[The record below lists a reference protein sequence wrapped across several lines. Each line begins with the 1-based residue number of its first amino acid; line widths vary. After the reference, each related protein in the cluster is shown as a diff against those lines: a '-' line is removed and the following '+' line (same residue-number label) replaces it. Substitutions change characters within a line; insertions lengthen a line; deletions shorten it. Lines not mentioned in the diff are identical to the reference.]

1 VLPNSLGRVKH
12 SRARK
17 DFRCHTWFTLPRRVV
32 GKWLARM
39 DDSDNLPT
47 NDVASFG
54 PFRLLAAE
62 RLLEKADKPL
72 QLGGRELDIL
82 ITLVE
87 RAGEVVTRKELIS
100 RVWPDVTVEEASL
113 RVHISGLRKALGDG
127 HDGAR
132 YVTNVPGR
140 GYCFVAPVARSASQR
155 SAPQPRPLVSDRF
168 RQLPARLTRMVGR
181 DDTVRALSAQ
191 LMTRRFVS
199 VVGPGGMGKTTV
211 AISIAHALLD
221 DFEGAVFFVDLGA
234 LTDPGLVPTAV
245 ASALGFMMQSQDPLL
260 SLLAFLGERR
270 VLLVLDNCEH
280 VIDAAAALAEP
291 VVSAAPQT
299 HILATSREALRVEG
313 EYVHLLYPLDG
324 PEDNVG
330 LTAAE
335 ALTFPAV
342 QLFMERAAAS
352 GNRSELSDAD
362 ATIVARICRRL
373 DGIALAIELAA
384 SRVSSHG
391 IRGTAELL
399 DNRFKLLWQGR
410 RTALPRHQTLNA
422 MLDWSYNLLQVRDR
436 LVLCRLSVFVGAFT
450 LKAALSVAGTEAN
463 DPEIADA
470 VASLIAKSLVS
481 TTTIGDSTYYR
492 LLDTT
497 QAYAASKLAET
508 GEDDNLAR
516 RHAIYYSNYLEHDE
530 FVQSAFGGYD
540 LSGYAPHI
548 GNVRAALEWAF
559 SDHGDTDVGSELATW
574 AAPLFVGLSLLDE
587 CRSWCEQALAA
598 LGEAGRGTRG
608 EMILQE
614 ALALSSMF
622 TKGNG
627 DEVRAAIERGLALA
641 ETFDDRDHQ
650 LQLLAGLNIFL
661 TRIGDFRGALIVA
674 ERGVVV
680 AGAAKNTAG
689 LVMSDWMLGVSHHL
703 VGNQAEAQHHC
714 EGGMAKAV
722 ELGQLNANF
731 FGYDHRI
738 RALVALARALW
749 LRGFSEQA
757 LRIAQQAIDEAERR
771 DHPVSVCISL
781 IYAAPVFLW
790 SGDLRRTADL
800 IERLIAYAGRYSLA
814 PYRAVGMALKGQLA
828 VIRDQAAGGL
838 ILLREAIETLRAEQH
853 NILAT
858 VFISA
863 LAEGLWKTGQFD
875 EALITINGAV
885 ARAAS
890 CGATFDMAELL
901 RIKGQILAAMPRA
914 DWASAADCLMQS
926 LAVAREQSA
935 LAWELRSATALAR
948 LLSENGQRD
957 QARDILAPVYG
968 RFTEGFETADLRIAQ
983 RLIHDLA

>member
-1 VLPNSLGRVKH
+1 MG
-12 SRARK
+12 
-17 DFRCHTWFTLPRRVV
+17 D
-32 GKWLARM
+32 G
-39 DDSDNLPT
+39 DNLRT
-47 NDVASFG
+47 NDVTSFG
-54 PFRLLAAE
+54 PFRLFAAE
-62 RLLEKADKPL
+62 RLLEKADEPL
-72 QLGGRELDIL
+72 QLGGRALDIL
-82 ITLVE
+82 IALVE

-100 RVWPDVTVEEASL
+100 RVWPDVIVEEANL
-113 RVHISGLRKALGDG
+113 RVHVAGLRKALGDG

-132 YVTNVPGR
+132 YVANVPGR
-140 GYCFVAPVARSASQR
+140 GYCFVAPVTRSTSQR
-155 SAPQPRPLVSDRF
+155 SLAQSRPAVTDRLHK
-168 RQLPARLTRMVGR
+168 LPARLTRMVGR
-181 DDTVRALSAQ
+181 DETVRALSAQ

-199 VVGPGGMGKTTV
+199 IVGPGGMGKTTV
-211 AISIAHALLD
+211 AVSIAHALID
-221 DFEGAVFFVDLGA
+221 DFKGAVFFVDLGA
-234 LTDPGLVPTAV
+234 LTDPALVPTAV
-245 ASALGFMMQSQDPLL
+245 ASALGFMMQAQDPFL

-291 VVSAAPQT
+291 VVSEAPQA

-313 EYVHLLYPLDG
+313 EHVHLLYPLDG
-324 PEDNVG
+324 PLDDVG

-335 ALTFPAV
+335 ALRFPAV
-342 QLFMERAAAS
+342 QLFMERAAAG

-362 ATIVARICRRL
+362 APIVAGICRRL

-384 SRVSSHG
+384 SRVSFHG

-422 MLDWSYNLLQVRDR
+422 MLDWSYNLLAERDR
-436 LVLCRLSVFVGAFT
+436 LVLCMLSVFVGVFT
-450 LKAALSVAGTEAN
+450 IKAALPVAETEAT
-463 DPEIADA
+463 DAEIADA
-470 VASLIAKSLVS
+470 VASLVAKSLIS
-481 TTTIGDSTYYR
+481 PTALGESTYYR

-497 QAYAASKLAET
+497 RAYAAGKLAER
-508 GEDDNLAR
+508 GEADNIAR
-516 RHAIYYSNYLEHDE
+516 RHALYYSNYLAHDAVIQSTFGEH
-530 FVQSAFGGYD
+530 D
-540 LSGYAPHI
+540 LSGYASHI

-559 SDHGDTDVGSELATW
+559 SDRGDIAVGVELAAW

-587 CRSWCEQALAA
+587 CRNWCEQALAA
-598 LGEAGRGTRG
+598 LDDAGRGTRR

-622 TKGNG
+622 TKGNS

-641 ETFDDRDHQ
+641 ETFEDRDHQ

-661 TRIGDFRGALIVA
+661 TRIGDFRGSLTVA
-674 ERGVVV
+674 EQGVAV
-680 AGAAKNTAG
+680 ARTVRKTAA
-689 LVMSDWMLGVSHHL
+689 LVMTDWMLGVSHHL
-703 VGNQAEAQHHC
+703 VGNQAAAQRHC
-714 EGGMAKAV
+714 EGGMTKAV

-757 LRIAQQAIDEAERR
+757 LRTAQQAIDEAERR

-781 IYAAPVFLW
+781 IYAVPVFLW
-790 SGDLRRTADL
+790 RGDLGQAAEF

-814 PYRAVGMALKGQLA
+814 PYRAVGMALRGELA
-828 VIRDQAAGGL
+828 VIRDQAGAGL
-838 ILLREAIETLRAEQH
+838 ILLRNALETLHAERH
-853 NILAT
+853 NILVT
-858 VFISA
+858 VFASS
-863 LAEGLWKTGQFD
+863 LAEGLRKTGQFD
-875 EALITINGAV
+875 EALITINGAL

-901 RIKGQILAAMPRA
+901 RIKGQILATMPRP
-914 DWASAADCLMQS
+914 DRPSAADCLMQS
-926 LAVAREQSA
+926 LAVARGQSA

-957 QARDILAPVYG
+957 QARDTLAPVYD
-968 RFTEGFETADLRIAQ
+968 RFTEGFETEDLCIAR

>member
-1 VLPNSLGRVKH
+1 
-12 SRARK
+12 
-17 DFRCHTWFTLPRRVV
+17 
-32 GKWLARM
+32 M
-39 DDSDNLPT
+39 DDSDNLRT

-54 PFRLLAAE
+54 PFRLYMAE
-62 RLLEKADKPL
+62 RLLEKAGEPL
-72 QLGGRELDIL
+72 ELGNRALDIL

-100 RVWPDVTVEEASL
+100 RVWPDVIVEEANL

-127 HDGAR
+127 REGAR
-132 YVTNVPGR
+132 YVANVTGR
-140 GYCFVAPVARSASQR
+140 GYCFVAPVTRSASQR
-155 SAPQPRPLVSDRF
+155 SAPQARPLVSDRLP
-168 RQLPARLTRMVGR
+168 QLPARLTRMVGR
-181 DDTVRALSAQ
+181 DDTVRALLAQ

-199 VVGPGGMGKTTV
+199 IVGPGGMGKTTV
-211 AISIAHALLD
+211 AVSVAHALID

-245 ASALGFMMQSQDPLL
+245 ASALGIMMQAQDPFLR
-260 SLLAFLGERR
+260 LLAFLGDRR
-270 VLLVLDNCEH
+270 VLLLLDNCEH
-280 VIDAAAALAEP
+280 VIDAAAALVEP
-291 VVSAAPQT
+291 IVSEAPQA

-313 EYVHLLYPLDG
+313 EHVHLLYPLDG
-324 PEDNVG
+324 PLEDVG

-342 QLFMERAAAS
+342 QLFMERATAS
-352 GNRSELSDAD
+352 GNRLELSDAD
-362 ATIVARICRRL
+362 APIVAGICRRL

-422 MLDWSYNLLQVRDR
+422 MLDWSYKLLQERDQV
-436 LVLCRLSVFVGAFT
+436 VLCRLSVFVGVFT

-463 DPEIADA
+463 DAEVADA
-470 VASLIAKSLVS
+470 VTNLVAKSLIS
-481 TTTIGDSTYYR
+481 SATIGEATYYR

-497 QAYAASKLAET
+497 QAYAAGKLAELAEL
-508 GEDDNLAR
+508 GEADSIAR
-516 RHAIYYSNYLEHDE
+516 CHAIYYSNYLGNDE
-530 FVQSAFGGYD
+530 VVQSTFRAHD
-540 LSGYAPHI
+540 LSRYAPHI

-559 SDHGDTDVGSELATW
+559 SDHGDIAIGVELATR
-574 AAPLFVGLSLLDE
+574 AAPLFEGLSLLDE
-587 CRSWCEQALAA
+587 CRNWCEQALAG
-598 LGEAGRGTRG
+598 LDDAGRGTRR
-608 EMILQE
+608 EMILRE

-627 DEVRAAIERGLALA
+627 DEVRTAIERGLALA
-641 ETFDDRDHQ
+641 ETFEDRDHQ
-650 LQLLAGLNIFL
+650 LQLLAGLNIFF
-661 TRIGDFRGALIVA
+661 TRISDFRGALTVA
-674 ERGVVV
+674 EQGVAV
-680 AGAAKNTAG
+680 ARAAKNMAG
-689 LVMSDWMLGVSHHL
+689 LVMTDWMLGVSHHL
-703 VGNQAEAQHHC
+703 AGNQAEAQHHC
-714 EGGMAKAV
+714 EVGMAKAV
-722 ELGQLNANF
+722 ELGQLKANF

-749 LRGFSEQA
+749 LRGFSEQG

-790 SGDLRRTADL
+790 SGDLERAADL

-814 PYRAVGMALKGQLA
+814 PYRAVGMALRGQLA
-828 VIRDQAAGGL
+828 VIRDQAAAGL
-838 ILLREAIETLRAEQH
+838 ILLRDALETLHAEQH
-853 NILAT
+853 NILVT
-858 VFISA
+858 VFTSA

-875 EALITINGAV
+875 EALVTINGAV

-901 RIKGQILAAMPRA
+901 RVKGQVLAAMPRP
-914 DWASAADCLMQS
+914 DRTSAADCLMQS
-926 LAVAREQSA
+926 IAVAREQSA

-948 LLSENGQRD
+948 LLFENGRRD
-957 QARDILAPVYG
+957 QARDTLAPVYD
-968 RFTEGFETADLRIAQ
+968 RFTEGFETADLRIARQ
-983 RLIHDLA
+983 LIHDLA

>member
-1 VLPNSLGRVKH
+1 MGDELQRS
-12 SRARK
+12 
-17 DFRCHTWFTLPRRVV
+17 W
-32 GKWLARM
+32 
-39 DDSDNLPT
+39 
-47 NDVASFG
+47 VASFG
-54 PFRLLAAE
+54 PFRLFAAE
-62 RLLEKADKPL
+62 RLLEKAGEPL
-72 QLGGRELDIL
+72 QLGGRALDIL
-82 ITLVE
+82 IVLVE
-87 RAGEVVTRKELIS
+87 RAGEVVSRKELIS
-100 RVWPDVTVEEASL
+100 RVWPDVFVDEANL
-113 RVHISGLRKALGDG
+113 RVHVSHLRKALGEG

-132 YVTNVPGR
+132 YVANVPGR
-140 GYCFVAPVARSASQR
+140 GYCFVAPVTRSASQR
-155 SAPQPRPLVSDRF
+155 SAPQARSLVSDR
-168 RQLPARLTRMVGR
+168 RHKLPARLTRMVGR

-191 LMTRRFVS
+191 LMTQRFVS
-199 VVGPGGMGKTTV
+199 IVGPGGMGKTTV
-211 AISIAHALLD
+211 AVSIAHALID

-234 LTDPGLVPTAV
+234 LTDPGLLPTAV
-245 ASALGFMMQSQDPLL
+245 ASALGFIMQAQDPFRN
-260 SLLAFLGERR
+260 LLAFLSERR
-270 VLLVLDNCEH
+270 ALIVLDSCEH

-313 EYVHLLYPLDG
+313 EHVHLLYPLGG
-324 PEDNVG
+324 PLDDVG

-352 GNRSELSDAD
+352 GNRSGLSDAD
-362 ATIVARICRRL
+362 APIVAGICRRL

-384 SRVSSHG
+384 SRVSSLG

-422 MLDWSYNLLQVRDR
+422 MFDWSYNLLQERDK
-436 LVLCRLSVFVGAFT
+436 LVLCRLSVFVGVFT
-450 LKAALSVAGTEAN
+450 LKAVLSVASTEAN
-463 DPEIADA
+463 APEVVDA

-481 TTTIGDSTYYR
+481 MTTIGESTYYR

-497 QAYAASKLAET
+497 QAYAASILAER
-508 GEDDNLAR
+508 GEADNLAR
-516 RHAIYYSNYLEHDE
+516 RHAIYYSSYLEHDE
-530 FVQSAFGGYD
+530 VVQSAFGGHD

-559 SDHGDTDVGSELATW
+559 SDRGDVAVGSELATW

-598 LGEAGRGTRG
+598 LDDAGRGTRR

-627 DEVRAAIERGLALA
+627 DEVRAAIERGIALS
-641 ETFDDRDHQ
+641 EIFEDQDHQ

-674 ERGVVV
+674 ERGVVI
-680 AGAAKNTAG
+680 ARAAANTAG

-714 EGGMAKAV
+714 EAGMAKAV

-757 LRIAQQAIDEAERR
+757 LRMAQQAIDEAERR
-771 DHPVSVCISL
+771 GHPVSVCISL

-790 SGDLRRTADL
+790 SGDLERAADL
-800 IERLIAYAGRYSLA
+800 IERLSAYAGRYSLA
-814 PYRAVGMALKGQLA
+814 PYRAVGMALRGQLA
-828 VIRDQAAGGL
+828 VIRDQAAAGL
-838 ILLREAIETLRAEQH
+838 ILLRDALDTLHAEQH

-858 VFISA
+858 VFTSA
-863 LAEGLWKTGQFD
+863 LAGGLWKTGQFD

-890 CGATFDMAELL
+890 CGATFDKAELL
-901 RIKGQILAAMPRA
+901 RIKGQILAAMPRP
-914 DWASAADCLMQS
+914 DRASAADCLMHS

-957 QARDILAPVYG
+957 QARDTLAPVYD
-968 RFTEGFETADLRIAQ
+968 RFTEGFETEDLRVAQ

>member
-1 VLPNSLGRVKH
+1 MS
-12 SRARK
+12 
-17 DFRCHTWFTLPRRVV
+17 
-32 GKWLARM
+32 
-39 DDSDNLPT
+39 DSDNLGT

-54 PFRLLAAE
+54 PFRLFSAE
-62 RLLEKADKPL
+62 RLLEKAGEPL
-72 QLGGRELDIL
+72 QLGGRALDIL
-82 ITLVE
+82 MALVE
-87 RAGEVVTRKELIS
+87 RAGEVVSRKELIW
-100 RVWPDVTVEEASL
+100 RVWPDVIVEEANL
-113 RVHISGLRKALGDG
+113 RVHVSHLRKALGDG
-127 HDGAR
+127 RDGAR
-132 YVTNVPGR
+132 YVANIPGR
-140 GYCFVAPVARSASQR
+140 GYCFVAPVTRSASQR
-155 SAPQPRPLVSDRF
+155 SAPQARSLVSDGRHK
-168 RQLPARLTRMVGR
+168 LPARLTRMVGR
-181 DDTVRALSAQ
+181 DDTVRALSAL

-199 VVGPGGMGKTTV
+199 IVGPGGMGKTTV
-211 AISIAHALLD
+211 AVSIAHALID
-221 DFEGAVFFVDLGA
+221 DFVGGAFFVDLGA
-234 LTDPGLVPTAV
+234 LTDPGLLPTAV
-245 ASALGFMMQSQDPLL
+245 ASALGFMMQAQDPFR
-260 SLLAFLGERR
+260 SLLAFLGEKR
-270 VLLVLDNCEH
+270 VLIVLDSCEH

-313 EYVHLLYPLDG
+313 EHVHLLYPLGG
-324 PEDNVG
+324 PLDDVG

-352 GNRSELSDAD
+352 GNRSGLSDAD
-362 ATIVARICRRL
+362 APIVAGICRRL

-384 SRVSSHG
+384 SRVSSLG

-422 MLDWSYNLLQVRDR
+422 MFDWSYNLLGERDK
-436 LVLCRLSVFVGAFT
+436 LVLRRLSVFVGFFT

-463 DPEIADA
+463 DAEVADV
-470 VASLIAKSLVS
+470 VASLVAKSLIS
-481 TTTIGDSTYYR
+481 TTAIGDSTYYR

-497 QAYAASKLAET
+497 QAYAAGKLVEC
-508 GEDDNLAR
+508 GEADDIAK
-516 RHAIYYSNYLEHDE
+516 RHAIYYSNYLKHDE
-530 FVQSAFGGYD
+530 VIQSTFGEHD

-559 SDHGDTDVGSELATW
+559 SDRGDLAVGVELATW

-598 LGEAGRGTRG
+598 LDDAGRGTRR
-608 EMILQE
+608 EMILEE

-641 ETFDDRDHQ
+641 ETLEDKNHQ

-661 TRIGDFRGALIVA
+661 TRIGDFRGSLAVA
-674 ERGVVV
+674 EQAIAV
-680 AGAAKNTAG
+680 ARTAKSTAG
-689 LVMSDWMLGVSHHL
+689 LVTANWMLGVSHHL
-703 VGNQAEAQHHC
+703 VGNQAAAQRHC
-714 EGGMAKAV
+714 EGGMGNAV
-722 ELGQLNANF
+722 ELGLLNANF

-757 LRIAQQAIDEAERR
+757 LRIAQKAIDEAERR

-781 IYAAPVFLW
+781 IYATPVFFW
-790 SGDLRRTADL
+790 RGDLGRAENT
-800 IERLIAYAGRYSLA
+800 IERLIAYAGRHSLA
-814 PYRAVGMALKGQLA
+814 PYRAVGMALRGELA
-828 VIRDQAAGGL
+828 VTRDEAGAGL
-838 ILLREAIETLRAEQH
+838 ILLRDALETLRAEQH

-858 VFISA
+858 VFESA
-863 LAEGLWKTGQFD
+863 LAEGLRKIGEFD

-901 RIKGQILAAMPRA
+901 RIKGQILSAMPQSDRTL
-914 DWASAADCLMQS
+914 AADCLMHS

-948 LLSENGQRD
+948 LLSENGRRD
-957 QARDILAPVYG
+957 QARDTLAPVYD
-968 RFTEGFETADLRIAQ
+968 RFTEGFETEDLRVAQ

>member
-1 VLPNSLGRVKH
+1 MG
-12 SRARK
+12 
-17 DFRCHTWFTLPRRVV
+17 
-32 GKWLARM
+32 
-39 DDSDNLPT
+39 DSDNVRT

-54 PFRLLAAE
+54 PFRLVMAE
-62 RLLEKADKPL
+62 RLLEKAGEPL
-72 QLGGRELDIL
+72 ELGNRALDIL

-100 RVWPDVTVEEASL
+100 RVWPDVIVEEANL
-113 RVHISGLRKALGDG
+113 RVHVSGLRKALGDG
-127 HDGAR
+127 RDGAR
-132 YVTNVPGR
+132 YVTNVTGR
-140 GYCFVAPVARSASQR
+140 GYCFVAPVTRSVSPR
-155 SAPQPRPLVSDRF
+155 SAPQARPLVNDRL

-191 LMTRRFVS
+191 LKMRRFVS
-199 VVGPGGMGKTTV
+199 IVGPGGMGKTTV
-211 AISIAHALLD
+211 AISIAHALID

-245 ASALGFMMQSQDPLL
+245 ASALGIMMQAQDPFL
-260 SLLAFLGERR
+260 SVLAFLGDRR
-270 VLLVLDNCEH
+270 VLLLLDNCEH

-291 VVSAAPQT
+291 VVSEAPQA

-313 EYVHLLYPLDG
+313 EHVHLLYPLDG
-324 PEDNVG
+324 PLNDVG

-362 ATIVARICRRL
+362 APIVARICRRL

-422 MLDWSYNLLQVRDR
+422 MLDWSYNLLQERDK
-436 LVLCRLSVFVGAFT
+436 LVLCRLSVFVGIFT
-450 LKAALSVAGTEAN
+450 FKAALSVAGTAAN
-463 DPEIADA
+463 DPEVADA
-470 VASLIAKSLVS
+470 LANLVAKSLIS
-481 TTTIGDSTYYR
+481 PTTIGESTYYR

-497 QAYAASKLAET
+497 QAYAAGKLAEL
-508 GEDDNLAR
+508 GEADSIAR
-516 RHAIYYSNYLEHDE
+516 RHAIYYSNYLANDE
-530 FVQSAFGGYD
+530 VVQSAFGQHD
-540 LSGYAPHI
+540 LSGYGPHI

-559 SDHGDTDVGSELATW
+559 SDRGDVAVGSELATW

-598 LGEAGRGTRG
+598 LDDAGRGTRG
-608 EMILQE
+608 EIILQE

-627 DEVRAAIERGLALA
+627 NEVRTAIERGLALA

-674 ERGVVV
+674 ERGV
-680 AGAAKNTAG
+680 AIARAAANTAG

-703 VGNQAEAQHHC
+703 AGNQAEAQFHC
-714 EGGMAKAV
+714 EAGLAKAAG
-722 ELGQLNANF
+722 GQVNANF

-757 LRIAQQAIDEAERR
+757 LRIAQQVIDEAERR

-790 SGDLRRTADL
+790 SGDLERATDL

-814 PYRAVGMALKGQLA
+814 PYRVVGMALRGQLA
-828 VIRDQAAGGL
+828 VIRDQAAAGL
-838 ILLREAIETLRAEQH
+838 ILLRDALETLHAEQH

-858 VFISA
+858 VFTSA
-863 LAEGLWKTGQFD
+863 LAEGLWKTGQSD
-875 EALITINGAV
+875 EALVTINGAA

-901 RIKGQILAAMPRA
+901 RIKGQILAEMPRP
-914 DWASAADCLMQS
+914 DWVSAVDCLMQS

-957 QARDILAPVYG
+957 QARDTLASVYD
-968 RFTEGFETADLRIAQ
+968 RFTEGFETADLRIARQ
-983 RLIHDLA
+983 LIHDLA

>member
-1 VLPNSLGRVKH
+1 
-12 SRARK
+12 
-17 DFRCHTWFTLPRRVV
+17 
-32 GKWLARM
+32 M
-39 DDSDNLPT
+39 
-47 NDVASFG
+47 
-54 PFRLLAAE
+54 AE
-62 RLLEKADKPL
+62 RLLERADEPL
-72 QLGGRELDIL
+72 ELGSRALDIL

-100 RVWPDVTVEEASL
+100 RVWPDVIVEEANL
-113 RVHISGLRKALGDG
+113 RVHIAGLRKALGDG
-127 HDGAR
+127 RDGAR
-132 YVTNVPGR
+132 YVTNVTGR
-140 GYCFVAPVARSASQR
+140 GYCFVAPVTRSASQR
-155 SAPQPRPLVSDRF
+155 SAPQARSLVSDRL
-168 RQLPARLTRMVGR
+168 RQLPARLMRMVGR
-181 DDTVRALSAQ
+181 DVTVRALSAQ

-199 VVGPGGMGKTTV
+199 IVGPGGMGKTTV
-211 AISIAHALLD
+211 AVSIAHALINY
-221 DFEGAVFFVDLGA
+221 FEGAVFFVDLGA

-245 ASALGFMMQSQDPLL
+245 ASALGIMMQAAQDPFL
-260 SLLAFLGERR
+260 SLLAFLGDRR

-291 VVSAAPQT
+291 VVSGAPQA

-313 EYVHLLYPLDG
+313 EHVHLLYPLDG
-324 PEDNVG
+324 PLNDVG

-352 GNRSELSDAD
+352 GHRSELSDAD
-362 ATIVARICRRL
+362 APIVAGICRRL

-422 MLDWSYNLLQVRDR
+422 MLDWSYNLLLERDK
-436 LVLCRLSVFVGAFT
+436 LVLCRLSVFVGVFT
-450 LKAALSVAGTEAN
+450 LKAALSVAGTETN
-463 DPEIADA
+463 DPEVADA
-470 VASLIAKSLVS
+470 VANLVAKSLIS
-481 TTTIGDSTYYR
+481 PTTIGESTYYR

-497 QAYAASKLAET
+497 QAYAAGKLT
-508 GEDDNLAR
+508 DHGEADNAAR
-516 RHAIYYSNYLEHDE
+516 RHAIYYSSYLGHDE
-530 FVQSAFGGYD
+530 AIQSTFGAHD

-548 GNVRAALEWAF
+548 GNVRAALEWTF
-559 SDHGDTDVGSELATW
+559 SDHGDIAVGVELATW

-587 CRSWCEQALAA
+587 CRNWCERALAS
-598 LGEAGRGTRG
+598 LDDAGRGTRR

-627 DEVRAAIERGLALA
+627 DGVRAAIERGIALA
-641 ETFDDRDHQ
+641 ETFEDRDHQ

-661 TRIGDFRGALIVA
+661 QRIGDFRGALTVA
-674 ERGVVV
+674 EQGVAV
-680 AGAAKNTAG
+680 ARVAKNMAG
-689 LVMSDWMLGVSHHL
+689 LVMTDWMLGVSQHL
-703 VGNQAEAQHHC
+703 VGNQAAAQRHC
-714 EGGMAKAV
+714 EDGMANAV
-722 ELGQLNANF
+722 ELGQLNTNF
-731 FGYDHRI
+731 FGYNHRI

-757 LRIAQQAIDEAERR
+757 LRTAQQAIDEAERR

-790 SGDLRRTADL
+790 RGDLERAADF

-814 PYRAVGMALKGQLA
+814 PYRAVGMALKGELA
-828 VIRDQAAGGL
+828 VTRDQAGSGL
-838 ILLREAIETLRAEQH
+838 ILLRDALETLHAEQH

-858 VFISA
+858 VFTSA

-875 EALITINGAV
+875 EALITINGAA

-890 CGATFDMAELL
+890 RGATFDMAELL
-901 RIKGQILAAMPRA
+901 RIKGQILAAMPRP
-914 DWASAADCLMQS
+914 DWASAADCLMKS

-957 QARDILAPVYG
+957 QARDTLAPVYD
-968 RFTEGFETADLRIAQ
+968 RFIEGFETADLRIARQ
-983 RLIHDLA
+983 LIHDLA

>member
-1 VLPNSLGRVKH
+1 MGE
-12 SRARK
+12 
-17 DFRCHTWFTLPRRVV
+17 
-32 GKWLARM
+32 
-39 DDSDNLPT
+39 SDNLRA

-54 PFRLLAAE
+54 PFRLVAAE
-62 RLLEKADKPL
+62 RLLEKADEPL
-72 QLGGRELDIL
+72 PVGGRALDIL
-82 ITLVE
+82 IALVE
-87 RAGEVVTRKELIS
+87 RAGEVVSRNELIS
-100 RVWPDVTVEEASL
+100 RVWPDVIVEEANL
-113 RVHISGLRKALGDG
+113 RVHVAGLRKALGDG

-132 YVTNVPGR
+132 YVANVPGR
-140 GYCFVAPVARSASQR
+140 GYCFVAPVTRSASRR
-155 SAPQPRPLVSDRF
+155 SVPPVQPVRTERLHK
-168 RQLPARLTRMVGR
+168 LPARLTRMVGR

-199 VVGPGGMGKTTV
+199 IVGPGGMGKTTV
-211 AISIAHALLD
+211 AVSIAHALID

-234 LTDPGLVPTAV
+234 LTDPGLLPTAV
-245 ASALGFMMQSQDPLL
+245 ASALGFMMQAQDPFRN
-260 SLLAFLGERR
+260 LLAFLGEKRA
-270 VLLVLDNCEH
+270 LIVLDSCEH

-313 EYVHLLYPLDG
+313 EHVHLLYPLGG
-324 PEDNVG
+324 PLDDVG

-352 GNRSELSDAD
+352 GNRSGLSDAD
-362 ATIVARICRRL
+362 APIVAGICRRL

-384 SRVSSHG
+384 SRVSSLG

-422 MLDWSYNLLQVRDR
+422 MFDWSYNLLGERDK
-436 LVLCRLSVFVGAFT
+436 LVLRRLSVFVGVFT
-450 LKAALSVAGTEAN
+450 LKAALSVAGTEAS
-463 DPEIADA
+463 DA
-470 VASLIAKSLVS
+470 EVAEAAASLVAKSLIS
-481 TTTIGDSTYYR
+481 TTTIGESTYYR

-497 QAYAASKLAET
+497 QAYAAAKLTER
-508 GEDDNLAR
+508 GEADNIAR
-516 RHAIYYSNYLEHDE
+516 RHAIYYSNYLGHDEVIQSPFGEHD
-530 FVQSAFGGYD
+530 
-540 LSGYAPHI
+540 LSRYALHI
-548 GNVRAALEWAF
+548 GNVRAALEWSF
-559 SDHGDTDVGSELATW
+559 SEHGNIAVGVELASSAT
-574 AAPLFVGLSLLDE
+574 PLFVGLSLLDE

-598 LGEAGRGTRG
+598 LDDAGRGTRR
-608 EMILQE
+608 EMILEE

-641 ETFDDRDHQ
+641 ETFEDRDHQ

-661 TRIGDFRGALIVA
+661 TRIGDFRGSLAVA
-674 ERGVVV
+674 EQGIAV
-680 AGAAKNTAG
+680 ARAAKNRAG
-689 LVMSDWMLGVSHHL
+689 LVMADWMLGVSHHL
-703 VGNQAEAQHHC
+703 VGNQAAAQRHC
-714 EGGMAKAV
+714 EGGMANAA

-757 LRIAQQAIDEAERR
+757 LRTAQQAIDEAERR

-790 SGDLRRTADL
+790 RGDLGRAENS

-814 PYRAVGMALKGQLA
+814 PYRAVGMALMGELA
-828 VIRDQAAGGL
+828 VTRDEAGAGL
-838 ILLREAIETLRAEQH
+838 ILLRDALETLRAEQH

-858 VFISA
+858 VFESA
-863 LAEGLWKTGQFD
+863 LAEGLRKIGEFD
-875 EALITINGAV
+875 EALTTINRAV

-901 RIKGQILAAMPRA
+901 RIKGQILSAMPQSDRT
-914 DWASAADCLMQS
+914 SAADCLMQS

-948 LLSENGQRD
+948 LLFDNGQRD
-957 QARDILAPVYG
+957 RARDTLAPVYN
-968 RFTEGFETADLRIAQ
+968 RFTEGFETADLRIAR
-983 RLIHDLA
+983 RLIHDVT

>member
-1 VLPNSLGRVKH
+1 
-12 SRARK
+12 
-17 DFRCHTWFTLPRRVV
+17 
-32 GKWLARM
+32 
-39 DDSDNLPT
+39 
-47 NDVASFG
+47 
-54 PFRLLAAE
+54 
-62 RLLEKADKPL
+62 
-72 QLGGRELDIL
+72 
-82 ITLVE
+82 
-87 RAGEVVTRKELIS
+87 
-100 RVWPDVTVEEASL
+100 
-113 RVHISGLRKALGDG
+113 
-127 HDGAR
+127 
-132 YVTNVPGR
+132 
-140 GYCFVAPVARSASQR
+140 
-155 SAPQPRPLVSDRF
+155 
-168 RQLPARLTRMVGR
+168 MVGR

-191 LMTRRFVS
+191 LMTQRFVS
-199 VVGPGGMGKTTV
+199 IVGPGGMGKTTV
-211 AISIAHALLD
+211 AVSIAHALID

-234 LTDPGLVPTAV
+234 LTDPGLLPTAV
-245 ASALGFMMQSQDPLL
+245 ASALGFIMQAQDPFRN
-260 SLLAFLGERR
+260 LLAFLSERR
-270 VLLVLDNCEH
+270 ALIVLDSCEH

-313 EYVHLLYPLDG
+313 EHVHLLYPLGG
-324 PEDNVG
+324 PLDDVG

-352 GNRSELSDAD
+352 GNRSGLSDAD
-362 ATIVARICRRL
+362 APIVAGICRRL

-384 SRVSSHG
+384 SRVSSLG

-422 MLDWSYNLLQVRDR
+422 MFDWSYNLLQERDK
-436 LVLCRLSVFVGAFT
+436 LVLCRLSVFVGVFT
-450 LKAALSVAGTEAN
+450 LKAVLSVASTEAN
-463 DPEIADA
+463 APEVVDA

-481 TTTIGDSTYYR
+481 MTTIGESTYYR

-497 QAYAASKLAET
+497 QAYAASILAER
-508 GEDDNLAR
+508 GEADNLAR
-516 RHAIYYSNYLEHDE
+516 RHAIYYSSYLEHDE
-530 FVQSAFGGYD
+530 VVQSAFGGHD

-559 SDHGDTDVGSELATW
+559 SDRGDVAVGSELATW

-598 LGEAGRGTRG
+598 LDDAGRGTRR

-627 DEVRAAIERGLALA
+627 DEVRAAIERGIALS
-641 ETFDDRDHQ
+641 EIFEDQDHQ

-674 ERGVVV
+674 ERGVVI
-680 AGAAKNTAG
+680 ARAAANTAG

-714 EGGMAKAV
+714 EAGMAKAV

-757 LRIAQQAIDEAERR
+757 LRMAQQAIDEAERR
-771 DHPVSVCISL
+771 GHPVSVCISL

-790 SGDLRRTADL
+790 SGDLERAADL
-800 IERLIAYAGRYSLA
+800 IERLSAYAGRYSLA
-814 PYRAVGMALKGQLA
+814 PYRAVGMALRGQLA
-828 VIRDQAAGGL
+828 VIRDQAAAGL
-838 ILLREAIETLRAEQH
+838 ILLRDALDTLHAEQH

-858 VFISA
+858 VFTSA
-863 LAEGLWKTGQFD
+863 LAGGLWKTGQFD

-890 CGATFDMAELL
+890 CGATFDKAELL
-901 RIKGQILAAMPRA
+901 RIKGQILAAMPRP
-914 DWASAADCLMQS
+914 DRASAADCLMHS

-957 QARDILAPVYG
+957 QARDTLAPVYD
-968 RFTEGFETADLRIAQ
+968 RFTEGFETEDLRVAQ

>member
-1 VLPNSLGRVKH
+1 MG
-12 SRARK
+12 
-17 DFRCHTWFTLPRRVV
+17 
-32 GKWLARM
+32 
-39 DDSDNLPT
+39 DSDNLRT

-54 PFRLLAAE
+54 PFRLFMAE
-62 RLLEKADKPL
+62 RLLEKADEPL
-72 QLGGRELDIL
+72 ELGSRALDVL

-87 RAGEVVTRKELIS
+87 RAGEIVTHRELIS
-100 RVWPDVTVEEASL
+100 RVWPDAIVEEANL
-113 RVHISGLRKALGDG
+113 RVHISSLRKALGDG
-127 HDGAR
+127 RDGAR
-132 YVTNVPGR
+132 YVTNVTGR
-140 GYCFVAPVARSASQR
+140 GYCFVAPVTRSALQR
-155 SAPQPRPLVSDRF
+155 SAPQAPQARPLVSGRL
-168 RQLPARLTRMVGR
+168 RHLPARLKRMVGR
-181 DDTVRALSAQ
+181 EDTVRALSAQ
-191 LMTRRFVS
+191 LMTQRFVS
-199 VVGPGGMGKTTV
+199 IVGPGGMGKTTV
-211 AISIAHALLD
+211 AVSIAHALID

-245 ASALGFMMQSQDPLL
+245 ASALGIMMQAQDPFL
-260 SLLAFLGERR
+260 SLLAFLGDRR
-270 VLLVLDNCEH
+270 VLLLLDNCEH

-313 EYVHLLYPLDG
+313 EHVHLLYPLDG
-324 PEDNVG
+324 PLNDAG

-352 GNRSELSDAD
+352 GHSSELSDAD
-362 ATIVARICRRL
+362 APIVARICRRL

-422 MLDWSYNLLQVRDR
+422 MLDWSYNLLQERDK
-436 LVLCRLSVFVGAFT
+436 LVLCRLSVFVGVFT
-450 LKAALSVAGTEAN
+450 LKAALAVAGTEAN
-463 DPEIADA
+463 DAEIADA
-470 VASLIAKSLVS
+470 VASLVTKSLIS
-481 TTTIGDSTYYR
+481 TTAIGESTYYR

-497 QAYAASKLAET
+497 QAYAAGKLAEL
-508 GEDDNLAR
+508 GEADSVAM
-516 RHAIYYSNYLEHDE
+516 RHAIYYSNYLGHDE
-530 FVQSAFGGYD
+530 IVQSAFGEHD
-540 LSGYAPHI
+540 LSGYGPHI
-548 GNVRAALEWAF
+548 GNVRAALAWAF
-559 SDHGDTDVGSELATW
+559 SDRGDVAVGCELATW

-598 LGEAGRGTRG
+598 LDDAGRGTRG
-608 EMILQE
+608 EMILEE

-627 DEVRAAIERGLALA
+627 DEVRTAIERGLALA
-641 ETFDDRDHQ
+641 ETFEDRDHQ

-661 TRIGDFRGALIVA
+661 TRIGDFRGALTVA
-674 ERGVVV
+674 ERAV
-680 AGAAKNTAG
+680 AVARAAKNAAG
-689 LVMSDWMLGVSHHL
+689 LVMTDWMLGVSHHL
-703 VGNQAEAQHHC
+703 VGNQVEAQHHC
-714 EGGMAKAV
+714 EAGMAKAV
-722 ELGQLNANF
+722 ELSQPNTSF

-790 SGDLRRTADL
+790 SGDLEHAADL

-814 PYRAVGMALKGQLA
+814 PYRAVGMALRGQLA
-828 VIRDQAAGGL
+828 VVSDQAGAGL
-838 ILLREAIETLRAEQH
+838 ILLRDALETLHAEQH
-853 NILAT
+853 NILVT
-858 VFISA
+858 VFTSA
-863 LAEGLWKTGQFD
+863 LAEGLRKAGQFD

-901 RIKGQILAAMPRA
+901 RIKGQILATMPRP
-914 DWASAADCLMQS
+914 DRASAADCLMQS

-935 LAWELRSATALAR
+935 LAWELRSATALAH

-957 QARDILAPVYG
+957 QARDTLAPVYD
-968 RFTEGFETADLRIAQ
+968 RFTEGFETTDLRIAWQ
-983 RLIHDLA
+983 LIHDLA